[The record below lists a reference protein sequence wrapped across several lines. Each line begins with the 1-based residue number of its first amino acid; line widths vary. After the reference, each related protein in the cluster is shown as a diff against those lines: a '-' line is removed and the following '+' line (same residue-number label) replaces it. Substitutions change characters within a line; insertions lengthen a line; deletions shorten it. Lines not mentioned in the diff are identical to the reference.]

1 MSNHSIYTD
10 ALKKYCAASER
21 CTREVEYKMRE
32 LKVPE
37 KEREAILSEL
47 RKEGFLDDL
56 RFAKAFSRGKFHQNH
71 WGRVKIR
78 YELAARGIPETIIRQ
93 GLDDID
99 EDEYMDMIRQVLQK
113 KISETKGEKKLNIR
127 SKLVNFAM
135 GKGYESSLI
144 LDVLKEMKI

>member
-21 CTREVEYKMRE
+21 CTREVEFKMRE
-32 LKVPE
+32 LKVPD
-37 KEREAILSEL
+37 KERDGIFAVL
-47 RKEGFLDDL
+47 RKEGYLDDL
-56 RFAKAFSRGKFHQNH
+56 RYAKAFARGKFHQNH
-71 WGRVKIR
+71 WGRIKIR
-78 YELAARGIPETIIRQ
+78 YELAGRGLSDTNIRQ

-99 EDEYMDMIRQVLQK
+99 EVEYIDMIRQILQK
-113 KISETKGEKKLNIR
+113 KISETKAEKKLNIR